1 MRFCLAHLI
10 PLSRMVLWMSNISGD
25 EGSFSTANTG
35 EEVHQE
41 NKLQQPLNHPHGS
54 SSGVRNS
61 NSSTNQQQQQA
72 NKKNRNLPGTP
83 GKFFINSLM
92 VV

>member
-1 MRFCLAHLI
+1 
-10 PLSRMVLWMSNISGD
+10 MSNISGD

-83 GKFFINSLM
+83 GNYSTLSFSFCSCTYSLINPKIFGF
-92 VV
+92 